1 MTAPIELLKNRFEK
15 IVINCVN
22 LSINNNVYYKSLY
35 TFLKSLDLE
44 LIPMILNEYYIDI
57 FAPADREFGRIL
69 LDHDLHTTCDY
80 ISHEIIIRRT
90 RDKLFGQY
98 N

>member
-44 LIPMILNEYYIDI
+44 LIPMILNEYYVDI

-69 LDHDLHTTCDY
+69 LDNDLHTTCDY
-80 ISHEIIIRRT
+80 ISHKIIIRRT
-90 RDKLFGQY
+90 RDKLFGQF